1 MGEMLQHDG
10 NPWRGMLFGMTN
22 RLGWSPGSDPRGLW
36 KLWDAFGIE
45 QADMVGWWV
54 DDTPVKTD
62 RADVLATSYVRK
74 GKKTLVA
81 LASWA
86 PEKTSVK
93 LAIDWK
99 ALGLS
104 SGKATLVATSI
115 DGFQPAATFKPGD
128 AITVEPGKGW
138 LLVIE

>member
-36 KLWDAFGIE
+36 TLWDSFGIE

-54 DDTPVKTD
+54 HGTPVKTD
-62 RADVLATSYVRK
+62 RDDVLATSYVRK
-74 GKKTLVA
+74 GNKTLIA

-86 PEKTSVK
+86 PAKVAVK
-93 LAIDWK
+93 LAIDWN
-99 ALGLS
+99 ALGLPP
-104 SGKATLVATSI
+104 GKATLVAPAVP
-115 DGFQPAATFKPGD
+115 GFQSQASFRPGD

-138 LLVIE
+138 LIVVE